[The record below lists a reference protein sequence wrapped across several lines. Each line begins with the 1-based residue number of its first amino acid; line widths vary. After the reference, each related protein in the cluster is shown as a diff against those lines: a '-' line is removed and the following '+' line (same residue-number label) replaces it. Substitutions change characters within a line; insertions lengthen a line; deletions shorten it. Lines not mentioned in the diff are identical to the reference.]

1 MDNVVSSLLVFE
13 GGGIIKEH
21 VGGYSDWV
29 LKVGAEK
36 ISTSIPP
43 KKKIVPPEHK
53 EHKKQKATKQ
63 KKIRDLDKLTTLI
76 EETEKKITELTIKM
90 GEPIFFEQSREQ
102 QKILYDQA
110 RELDDQL
117 ASLMNKW
124 EILESD

>member
-1 MDNVVSSLLVFE
+1 MD
-13 GGGIIKEH
+13 I
-21 VGGYSDWV
+21 
-29 LKVGAEK
+29 
-36 ISTSIPP
+36 
-43 KKKIVPPEHK
+43 
-53 EHKKQKATKQ
+53 
-63 KKIRDLDKLTTLI
+63 
-76 EETEKKITELTIKM
+76 EKKITELTIKM